1 MLIDVRRISMKPA
14 HFLSAASVVLAAFA
28 VAAAA
33 APKPFEKGETH
44 QASATVEYVDQAT
57 RIVQLKAEQGPI
69 SFVAGPEVKNL
80 SQIHVGD
87 KVNVTYYQG
96 IAAKVVKSDATVVTQ
111 QESTSTSSAKSGAK
125 PGVKV
130 AHNIT
135 TTVRIDSV
143 DPSLNTIAFHRAD
156 GGARTIAV
164 ESPEGKDF
172 IRTLKPG
179 DLVDVTYTESVA
191 VAVVP
196 TS

>member
-1 MLIDVRRISMKPA
+1 MKIA
-14 HFLSAASVVLAAFA
+14 HSLSAASVVLAAFA

-33 APKPFEKGETH
+33 APKPFEKGETQ
-44 QASATVEYVDQAT
+44 QATATVESVDPAT
-57 RIVQLKAEQGPI
+57 RLVQLKSEHGPI

-80 SQIHVGD
+80 SQVQVGD

-96 IAAKVVKSDATVVTQ
+96 LAAKVVKSDAAVVAH
-111 QESTSTSSAKSGAK
+111 QETTSTSAAKSGAK
-125 PGVKV
+125 PGAKV
-130 AHNIT
+130 VHNIT
-135 TTVRIDSV
+135 TTVKIDSV
-143 DPSLNTIAFHRAD
+143 DPSINTITFHRAD
-156 GGARTIAV
+156 GGVRTIAV

-196 TS
+196 AN